1 MIQFLV
7 ANPTTIHALERLFF
21 SLFGLTR
28 PEDLKMTNRIDD
40 WTLELFKI
48 VFALYL
54 LVTAIVLINL
64 LIAMMSDTYQRIQV
78 FINN

>member
-1 MIQFLV
+1 MS
-7 ANPTTIHALERLFF
+7 H
-21 SLFGLTR
+21 R

-54 LVTAIVLINL
+54 LVTAIVLVNISLNFL
-64 LIAMMSDTYQRIQV
+64 SPSLIFR
-78 FINN
+78 